1 MKILFVCLGNI
12 CRSPLAEGIARDYIE
27 KNKLDIAVDSCGTS
41 SWHIGEPPDKRSINV
56 AKNNGIDISKLKGR
70 QISLYS
76 DLDWDYYIVM
86 DENNKR
92 DLLNMGFE
100 KTKIIK
106 LGEFGANGKDVP
118 DPYTYKDLEG
128 FEKVFQMI
136 KTCVESLLDSK
147 TNKDIFKNLKSKN
160 YF

>member
-41 SWHIGEPPDKRSINV
+41 FWHIGEPPDKRSINV

-70 QISLYS
+70 QISLYG

-136 KTCVESLLDSK
+136 KTCVESLLNSK
-147 TNKDIFKNLKSKN
+147 VNKDS
-160 YF
+160 

>member
-70 QISLYS
+70 QISLYG

-136 KTCVESLLDSK
+136 KTCVESLLNSK
-147 TNKDIFKNLKSKN
+147 VNKDS
-160 YF
+160 

>member
-27 KNKLDIAVDSCGTS
+27 KNKLDVAVDSCGTS

-70 QISLYS
+70 QISLYG

-136 KTCVESLLDSK
+136 KTCVESLLNSK
-147 TNKDIFKNLKSKN
+147 VNKDS
-160 YF
+160 

>member
-27 KNKLDIAVDSCGTS
+27 KNKLDITVDSCGTS
-41 SWHIGEPPDKRSINV
+41 SWHIGEAPDKRSINV

-70 QISLYS
+70 QISLYG

-86 DENNKR
+86 DESNKR

-136 KTCVESLLDSK
+136 KTCVESFLDSK
-147 TNKDIFKNLKSKN
+147 TNKDIFKNLKSEN

>member
-27 KNKLDIAVDSCGTS
+27 KNKLDVAVDSCGTS

-70 QISLYS
+70 QISLYG

-136 KTCVESLLDSK
+136 KTCVESLLGSK
-147 TNKDIFKNLKSKN
+147 ANKDS
-160 YF
+160 

>member
-70 QISLYS
+70 QISLYG

-86 DENNKR
+86 DENNKI

-136 KTCVESLLDSK
+136 KTCVESLLNSK
-147 TNKDIFKNLKSKN
+147 VNKDS
-160 YF
+160 

>member
-27 KNKLDIAVDSCGTS
+27 KNKLDVAVDSCGTS

-70 QISLYS
+70 QISLYG

-86 DENNKR
+86 DENNKI

-136 KTCVESLLDSK
+136 KTCVESLLNSK
-147 TNKDIFKNLKSKN
+147 VNKDS
-160 YF
+160 